1 MKRHLNILTALV
13 MLVGILAVE
22 ARAQTA
28 SSQRLTA
35 NIPFAFNV
43 GNKTLPVGKYTI
55 TLLSSTS
62 DRKVIQLRSAD
73 GRSSAMVLTLR
84 VNAKTSE
91 NARIV
96 FRRYGDS
103 YFFAQAQLADDPTSL
118 NTPKSR
124 AERAQERAL
133 GMRKNSVLT
142 IIAE

>member
-1 MKRHLNILTALV
+1 MKRHLNILIAIV
-13 MLVGILAVE
+13 MLVGILAINT
-22 ARAQTA
+22 RAQSA
-28 SSQRLTA
+28 SSQKLIA

-43 GNKTLPVGKYTI
+43 GSKTLPAGRYTI
-55 TLLSSTS
+55 TLLSPTS
-62 DRKVIQLRSAD
+62 DRRVIQLRSAD
-73 GRSSAMVLTLR
+73 GSSTAMVLTLR
-84 VNAKTSE
+84 VNAKAAE
-91 NARIV
+91 DARVV

-133 GMRKNSVLT
+133 GTRRNSVLT

>member
-43 GNKTLPVGKYTI
+43 GNKTLPAGKYTI

-62 DRKVIQLRSAD
+62 DRRVIQLRSAD

>member
-1 MKRHLNILTALV
+1 MKRHFNILITLV
-13 MLVGILAVE
+13 MLVGILAIN

-43 GNKTLPVGKYTI
+43 GDKTLPAGRYTI

-62 DRKVIQLRSAD
+62 DRRVVQLCSAD
-73 GRSSAMVLTLR
+73 GRSTAMVLTLR
-84 VNAKTSE
+84 MNAKTAE
-91 NARIV
+91 EARVV

-103 YFFAQAQLADDPTSL
+103 YFFAQAQLAADPSSL
-118 NTPKSR
+118 NTLKSR

>member
-1 MKRHLNILTALV
+1 
-13 MLVGILAVE
+13 MLVGILAINT
-22 ARAQTA
+22 RAQSA
-28 SSQRLTA
+28 SSQKLIA

-43 GNKTLPVGKYTI
+43 GSKTLPAGRYTI
-55 TLLSSTS
+55 TLLSPTS
-62 DRKVIQLRSAD
+62 DRRVIQLRSAD
-73 GRSSAMVLTLR
+73 GSSTAMVLTLR
-84 VNAKTSE
+84 VNAKAAE
-91 NARIV
+91 DARVV

-133 GMRKNSVLT
+133 GTRRNSVLT

>member
-43 GNKTLPVGKYTI
+43 GNKTLPAGKYTI

-124 AERAQERAL
+124 TERAQERAL

>member
-43 GNKTLPVGKYTI
+43 GNKTLPAGKYTI

>member
-1 MKRHLNILTALV
+1 MKRHLNILIMIV
-13 MLVGILAVE
+13 MLVGILAIN

-35 NIPFAFNV
+35 NIPFAFNL
-43 GNKTLPVGKYTI
+43 GDKTLPAGRYTI

-62 DRKVIQLRSAD
+62 DRRVIQLRSAD
-73 GRSSAMVLTLR
+73 GRSTAMVLTLC
-84 VNAKTSE
+84 VNAKTTE
-91 NARIV
+91 DARVV

-103 YFFAQAQLADDPTSL
+103 YFFAQAQLADDPSSS
-118 NTPKSR
+118 NTLKSR

>member
-1 MKRHLNILTALV
+1 MKRHRNILIALV
-13 MLVGILAVE
+13 MLVGILAVD

-28 SSQRLTA
+28 SGQKMTA

-43 GNKTLPVGKYTI
+43 GDKTLPAGRYTI
-55 TLLSSTS
+55 TLLSPTS
-62 DRKVIQLRSAD
+62 DRKVVQLRSAD
-73 GRSSAMVLTLR
+73 GRSTAMVITLR

-91 NARIV
+91 NARVV

-133 GMRKNSVLT
+133 GVRKNSVLT